1 MIAIISPAK
10 RLDFDNK
17 IIFGQSEV
25 RFQNETKSLIELLR
39 QKSEKEVKS
48 LMSLSDRLAN
58 LNLERYQQFQTTATP
73 QDAKQALF
81 AFQGDVYQGM
91 QTDTFN
97 KADVDYAQQ
106 HLRMLSGLYGVLR
119 PLDMIQPYRLEMGT
133 KLSIDGHDSLYSFWG
148 DKIAKA
154 LQKDLKEQGDDII
167 VNLASNEYFKAVDTK
182 AIDARIIDIDFK
194 EVKAGKYKTVAIYAK
209 RARGMM
215 AHYMIKNKIS
225 NPEHLQGFDYDGYTF
240 NDSFSADNKLVFTR
254 G

>member
-17 IIFGQSEV
+17 VNFDQSEV
-25 RFQNETKSLIELLR
+25 RFKNETKSLIETLR

-48 LMSLSDRLAN
+48 LMSLSERLAN
-58 LNLERYQQFQTTATP
+58 LNLERYNQFQTEKTP
-73 QDAKQALF
+73 DDAKQALF

-91 QTDTFN
+91 QADTFD
-97 KADVDYAQQ
+97 KSDVNYAQQ
-106 HLRMLSGLYGVLR
+106 HLRMLSGLYGILR

-133 KLSIDGHDSLYSFWG
+133 KLNINGHDSLYSFWG
-148 DKIAKA
+148 DKIANV
-154 LQKDLKEQGDDII
+154 LQKDLEYQGDNLLL
-167 VNLASNEYFKAVDTK
+167 NLASNEYFKAVDIK
-182 AIDARIIDIDFK
+182 AMNAQIIDVDFK

-240 NDSFSADNKLVFTR
+240 NDSFSEENKLVFTR

>member
-10 RLDFDNK
+10 RLDFDNRVDFK
-17 IIFGQSEV
+17 ETEV

-39 QKSEKEVKS
+39 QKSEKEVQS

-58 LNLERYQQFQTTATP
+58 LNLERYQQFYTDDLP
-73 QDAKQALF
+73 DHAKQALF

-91 QTDTFN
+91 QADTFD
-97 KADVDYAQQ
+97 KSDVEYAQQ
-106 HLRMLSGLYGVLR
+106 HLRMLSGLYGILR

-133 KLSIDGHDSLYSFWG
+133 KLLINGHESLYSFWG

-154 LQKDLKEQGDDII
+154 LQKDLQEQGDNII
-167 VNLASNEYFKAVDTK
+167 INLASNEYFKAVETK
-182 AIDARIIDIDFK
+182 AMDARIIDVDFK
-194 EVKAGKYKTVAIYAK
+194 ELKAGKYKIVAIYAK

-225 NPEHLQGFDYDGYTF
+225 NPEHLQGFDYEGYTF
-240 NDSFSADNKLVFTR
+240 HESFSEDNKLVFTR